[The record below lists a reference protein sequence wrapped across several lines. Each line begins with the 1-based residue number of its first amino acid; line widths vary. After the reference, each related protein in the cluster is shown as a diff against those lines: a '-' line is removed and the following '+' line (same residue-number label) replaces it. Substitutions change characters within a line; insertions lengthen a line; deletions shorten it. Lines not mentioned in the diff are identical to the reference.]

1 MRTGTRGRTRRG
13 TRGSAALCLLSRL
26 GIWSNLSISNNLDN
40 LIILN
45 NLGISTLKYLEQLEH
60 VLEYLE
66 QLPSQVVGGPSHL
79 AMGRP
84 VVPESAAYKLVEI
97 EGKGRGLV
105 ATRNLEVGDLV
116 VSEKAFLKLP
126 DQLLP
131 RPSYE
136 TMLRSSETMSRL
148 QPDLRAK
155 LMKLSCPAD
164 AILEDESQ
172 ILCLKFKAN
181 SIGIYKSNDSAVFE
195 VISMINHSC
204 KPNVAW
210 FTKEEDEML
219 KEVRVCRKIKEGEE
233 IVLSY
238 ISLSSFPLRQQRM
251 DELKLRGFECR
262 SC

>member
-1 MRTGTRGRTRRG
+1 
-13 TRGSAALCLLSRL
+13 
-26 GIWSNLSISNNLDN
+26 
-40 LIILN
+40 
-45 NLGISTLKYLEQLEH
+45 
-60 VLEYLE
+60 
-66 QLPSQVVGGPSHL
+66 
-79 AMGRP
+79 MGRP

-136 TMLRSSETMSRL
+136 TMLQISETMSRL

-172 ILCLKFKAN
+172 ILCFKFMAN
-181 SIGIYKSNDSAVFE
+181 RISIGNKSNECAVFE

>member
-1 MRTGTRGRTRRG
+1 M
-13 TRGSAALCLLSRL
+13 A
-26 GIWSNLSISNNLDN
+26 I
-40 LIILN
+40 
-45 NLGISTLKYLEQLEH
+45 
-60 VLEYLE
+60 
-66 QLPSQVVGGPSHL
+66 
-79 AMGRP
+79 GRP
-84 VVPESAAYKLVEI
+84 VVPESAAYKLVKI

-105 ATRNLEVGDLV
+105 AARNLEVGDLV

-126 DQLLP
+126 NQLLP

-136 TMLRSSETMSRL
+136 TMLRSSETMSGL

-155 LMKLSCPAD
+155 LMKLSCPLD

-172 ILCLKFKAN
+172 ILCFKFMAN
-181 SIGIYKSNDSAVFE
+181 RISIGNKSNESAVFE

-233 IVLSY
+233 IVASY
-238 ISLSSFPLRQQRM
+238 VNLGELPLRQQRQ
-251 DELKLRGFECR
+251 ELLRPWAFECR
-262 SC
+262 YDN

>member
-1 MRTGTRGRTRRG
+1 
-13 TRGSAALCLLSRL
+13 
-26 GIWSNLSISNNLDN
+26 
-40 LIILN
+40 
-45 NLGISTLKYLEQLEH
+45 
-60 VLEYLE
+60 
-66 QLPSQVVGGPSHL
+66 
-79 AMGRP
+79 MGRP

-136 TMLRSSETMSRL
+136 TML

-155 LMKLSCPAD
+155 LMKLFSPVD

-172 ILCLKFKAN
+172 ILCFKFMAN
-181 SIGIYKSNDSAVFE
+181 RISIGNKSNESAVFE

-210 FTKEEDEML
+210 FTKEEDEMQ

-233 IVLSY
+233 IVASY
-238 ISLSSFPLRQQRM
+238 VNLGELPLRQQRQ
-251 DELKLRGFECR
+251 ELLRPWAFECR
-262 SC
+262 YDQDH